1 MRRRLPWSVFSRA
14 VLMASGFGLAGCAG
28 PLHSKPGT
36 YEART
41 VPVKLRG
48 REIDVTYVTP
58 QVPRTREVLI
68 LFASGDAGYFGVSGA
83 MIEHLAEEHY
93 FLVTYDARQLV
104 ARERKSKSRSKL
116 AEFEALCDT
125 MLVDA
130 RRSLALPDS
139 VPVIVTGYSR
149 GANLVVLTA
158 GMHTL
163 RAHLKGALAIALCP
177 TTDYLEPPT
186 PEDPL
191 SSVFVDDKGHLQTY
205 EAIPSAGELPFAVI
219 QGTKDSYI
227 GAAEAKRRFGPDT
240 SRRHFYTIEGGHTF
254 AGARDALLRDIDE
267 ALGWIQGSEQQ
278 RPRGKQAARGAVM
291 P

>member
-1 MRRRLPWSVFSRA
+1 MRPNVSY
-14 VLMASGFGLAGCAG
+14 VLMLASAIAPALALTGCAG

-41 VPVKLRG
+41 VPVKFSG
-48 REIDVTYVTP
+48 RDIEVTYVTP
-58 QVPRTREVLI
+58 QVPKTHEVLI
-68 LFASGDAGYFGVSGA
+68 LFASGDAGYFGVSSA

-116 AEFEALCDT
+116 KEFEALYDT

-139 VPVIVTGYSR
+139 IPVIVTGYSR
-149 GANLVVLTA
+149 GANMVVLTA
-158 GMHTL
+158 AMTTL
-163 RAHLKGALAIALCP
+163 RHHLKGALAIALCP
-177 TTDYLEPPT
+177 TTDYLETPT

-191 SSVFVDDKGHLQTY
+191 SSVMIDEKGHLRTY
-205 EAIPSAGELPFAVI
+205 ETIPSAGPLPFAVI

-227 GAAEAKRRFGPDT
+227 GAEEARRRFGPDT
-240 SRRHFYTIEGGHTF
+240 PQRRFYTIKGSHTF
-254 AGARDALLRDIDE
+254 GGARDTLMRDIDD
-267 ALGWIQGSEQQ
+267 ALGWIQEE
-278 RPRGKQAARGAVM
+278 RP
-291 P
+291 